1 MTINRRSLLLGA
13 GSALF
18 AAPFLAIEQAAAQI
32 AAGDISPALAAA
44 QKESEAAH
52 MDLMNIDGIKMHGN
66 EKVAMLL
73 YPGFTALDLVG
84 PHFFFACMMGA
95 KVDLVTTQDNLD
107 PVASDLQLAIAPTAK
122 LEDIGGPL
130 DIMFVPGGT
139 MGTAAVMAD
148 QRSIDW
154 IAKQAETARYVT
166 SVCTGSMILG
176 KAGLLKGRRATSHW
190 GAHAILPDFGAIAV
204 DKRVVVDG
212 NIITGAGV
220 SAGLD
225 FGLSIVAAL
234 RGKKYAEALR
244 LQAEYAPEP
253 PVAGGTLA
261 TTDPAVANAM
271 NGMFAATREQFRGL
285 AL

>member
-1 MTINRRSLLLGA
+1 MTLDRRSLLLGA

-18 AAPFLAIEQAAAQI
+18 AAPFLAIAQAAAQI
-32 AAGDISPALAAA
+32 AKGDISPALAAA
-44 QKESEAAH
+44 QKETEAAH
-52 MDLMNIDGIKMHGN
+52 FDLMKIEGIKMHGN

-95 KVDLVTTQDNLD
+95 KVDLVTTQDSLA
-107 PVASDLQLAIAPTAK
+107 PVASDLQLAIEPTAK
-122 LEDIGGPL
+122 LEDIEGPL

-139 MGTAAVMAD
+139 TGTAKVMAD
-148 QRSIDW
+148 QPSVDW
-154 IAKQAETARYVT
+154 IAKQAETARYIT

-176 KAGLLKGRRATSHW
+176 KAGLLNGKRATSHW
-190 GAHAILPDFGAIAV
+190 GAHAVLPDFGAIPV

-253 PVAGGTLA
+253 PVDGGTLA
-261 TTDPAVANAM
+261 TTDPAVADAM
-271 NGMFAATREQFRGL
+271 NGMFASTREQFRQL
-285 AL
+285 AI

>member
-1 MTINRRSLLLGA
+1 MTLERRSLLLGA

-18 AAPFLAIEQAAAQI
+18 AAPFLALERAAAQI
-32 AAGDISPALAAA
+32 AAGEISPALAAA
-44 QKESEAAH
+44 RKESEAAH
-52 MDLMNIDGIKMHGN
+52 IELMGINGIKMHGD
-66 EKVAMLL
+66 EKIAMLL

-95 KVDLVTTQDNLD
+95 KVDLVTTQNNLD

-122 LEDIGGPL
+122 LEDIDGPL

-139 MGTAAVMAD
+139 VGTASVMAD
-148 QRSIDW
+148 ERSMQW
-154 IAKQAETARYVT
+154 IAEQAKKARYIT

-176 KAGLLKGRRATSHW
+176 KAGLLKGKRATSHW
-190 GAHAILPDFGAIAV
+190 AAHAVLPDFGAIAV

-212 NIITGAGV
+212 NLITGAGI
-220 SAGLD
+220 SAGID

-253 PVAGGTLA
+253 PVDGGTLSD
-261 TTDPAVANAM
+261 TDPAIANAM
-271 NGMFAATREQFRGL
+271 DGMFAMVREQFRQL
-285 AL
+285 AI

>member
-1 MTINRRSLLLGA
+1 MTLDRRSLLLGA

-18 AAPFLAIEQAAAQI
+18 AAPFLALQRAAAQV
-32 AAGDISPALAAA
+32 AAGEISPALAAA
-44 QKESEAAH
+44 RKESEAAH
-52 MDLMNIDGIKMHGN
+52 RDLMNIDGVKMHGN
-66 EKVAMLL
+66 EKIAMLL

-122 LEDIGGPL
+122 LADISGPL
-130 DIMFVPGGT
+130 DILFVPGGT
-139 MGTAAVMAD
+139 AGTADVMAD
-148 QRSIDW
+148 TRSIQW
-154 IAKQAETARYVT
+154 VAEQARSARYIT

-176 KAGLLKGRRATSHW
+176 KAGLLKGKRATSHW
-190 GAHAILPDFGAIAV
+190 AAHAVLPDFGAIAV
-204 DKRVVVDG
+204 DERVVTDG
-212 NIITGAGV
+212 NLITGAGI

-234 RGKKYAEALR
+234 RGAKYAEALR

-253 PVAGGTLA
+253 PVNGGSLSEA
-261 TTDPAVANAM
+261 DPAIADAM
-271 NGMFAATREQFRGL
+271 DGMFATARAQFRQL
-285 AL
+285 AS